1 MRHGFNFAVELD
13 SDDEPSRAVFERIT
27 ERDAL
32 KRVVAFKDD
41 LGLAR
46 DLMLVTVES
55 GDGSAFGD
63 WESTA
68 IDRVHRVRIFAGAHE
83 GHPDGRVFYTLAH
96 EMCHAFLH
104 AHGFGWLQA
113 AHGSGW
119 LQAMY
124 PDDAAAR
131 YALAHTERLAA
142 RAEESLAVHLA
153 ELLWRRLLP

>member
-1 MRHGFNFAVELD
+1 MVVHHGLNLTFELQG
-13 SDDEPSRAVFERIT
+13 SSPEARALFDRLT
-27 ERDAL
+27 ERDTLA
-32 KRVVAFKDD
+32 RIARFKDD

-104 AHGFGWLQA
+104 AHGFGWLQT
-113 AHGSGW
+113 
-119 LQAMY
+119 MY
-124 PDDAAAR
+124 PDDTLAR
-131 YALAHTERLAA
+131 SAMAHAEQLVA
-142 RAEESLAVHLA
+142 RAEESLAAHLA
-153 ELLWRRLLP
+153 ELLWWRLLP

>member
-32 KRVVAFKDD
+32 KRVIALRDD

-46 DLMLVTVES
+46 DLMLVAVER
-55 GDGSAFGD
+55 GDGSVFGD
-63 WESTA
+63 WTSTA
-68 IDRVHRVRIFAGAHE
+68 IDRVHRVRIFAETHE
-83 GHPDGRVFYTLAH
+83 GHPDERVFYTLAH

-104 AHGFGWLQA
+104 THGFGWLQT
-113 AHGSGW
+113 
-119 LQAMY
+119 MY
-124 PDDAAAR
+124 PDGASAR
-131 YALAHTERLAA
+131 SALAGTEQLVA

-153 ELLWRRLLP
+153 ELLWWRLLPR

>member
-32 KRVVAFKDD
+32 KRVVALKDD

-104 AHGFGWLQA
+104 AHGFGWLQTV
-113 AHGSGW
+113 
-119 LQAMY
+119 Y
-124 PDDAAAR
+124 PDGTSAR
-131 YALAHTERLAA
+131 SALAGTERLAA
-142 RAEESLAVHLA
+142 RAEESLATHLA